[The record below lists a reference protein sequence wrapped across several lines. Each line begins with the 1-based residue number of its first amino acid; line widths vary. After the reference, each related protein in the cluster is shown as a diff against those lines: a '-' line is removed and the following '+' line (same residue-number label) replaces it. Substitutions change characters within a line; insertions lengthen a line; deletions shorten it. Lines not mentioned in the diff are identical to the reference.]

1 MRSYLLTIRDVA
13 DEEPDD
19 SQGEAEKAKGAS
31 RVDVV
36 TCLFFIARA
45 GACGIRLGA
54 PRRADHARVA
64 YASHGAWCEPGW
76 GVQHVDYAWGS
87 GASVRRPDGSS
98 FGSGLALPC
107 LTLLGSRGQWR
118 VVTQRGT

>member
-64 YASHGAWCEPGW
+64 YASRMRHMVHGVSPAGGFSTLSTHGGPALRFG
-76 GVQHVDYAWGS
+76 GRTG
-87 GASVRRPDGSS
+87 RPLGR
-98 FGSGLALPC
+98 ALPC
-107 LTLLGSRGQWR
+107 LTLLGSRG
-118 VVTQRGT
+118 

>member
-45 GACGIRLGA
+45 GACGIRLGT
-54 PRRADHARVA
+54 PRRSESRPRRVCV
-64 YASHGAWCEPGW
+64 AWCM
-76 GVQHVDYAWGS
+76 V
-87 GASVRRPDGSS
+87 
-98 FGSGLALPC
+98 
-107 LTLLGSRGQWR
+107 
-118 VVTQRGT
+118 

>member
-19 SQGEAEKAKGAS
+19 SQGEGEKAKGSA

-45 GACGIRLGA
+45 GACGIRLGT
-54 PRRADHARVA
+54 PRRSESRPRRVCV
-64 YASHGAWCEPGW
+64 AWCM
-76 GVQHVDYAWGS
+76 V
-87 GASVRRPDGSS
+87 
-98 FGSGLALPC
+98 
-107 LTLLGSRGQWR
+107 
-118 VVTQRGT
+118 